1 VGVLWPFFMDMPW
14 VQLIELPPGGEADNQ
29 QEELLRFSK
38 MRYRAFSS
46 MCEIVDAYPPKAEFA
61 AGVAAQIRDS
71 GCELSPSPGRSAWST
86 ISTVAC
92 GVASEFSPPGTQHI
106 VERACNTLLGNS

>member
-1 VGVLWPFFMDMPW
+1 
-14 VQLIELPPGGEADNQ
+14 
-29 QEELLRFSK
+29 

-61 AGVAAQIRDS
+61 AGVAAQTRDS
-71 GCELSPSPGRSAWST
+71 GCELSPSPARSAWST
-86 ISTVAC
+86 ISAVAC

-106 VERACNTLLGNS
+106 VERACNTLLGNN